1 MNATEI
7 IKKVKNENTPITVWY
22 GTRTNWN
29 ENERDTSSNPNYA
42 ERITG
47 FFTDREE
54 AWNAI
59 ETKANEHEARFG
71 EYDEFDLRKAK
82 ISPDDLDG
90 IDWEELEE
98 FDNFDDEKL
107 FDIINEECYNDW
119 DDTVKEVSYSYP
131 SVQGAILVIWGWERY
146 VGYSRMIHEIRY
158 GMRGEDESICCPLD
172 TTYRPQ
178 ASVIATAEEMEGLS
192 KAELHSLLETKLLEE
207 GDWRWTSQASGYIRN
222 YLNDLKEAAKGE
234 QEYALLQYAANACDA
249 ASVAKAFD
257 KMERDEFT
265 ACLAAFQKEYLAVPV
280 DAEGPNE
287 EQDEQLNNIVEKYV
301 DELNNIPY

>member
-7 IKKVKNENTPITVWY
+7 ILKVKNENTPITVWY

-29 ENERDTSSNPNYA
+29 ENERDTSSNPNCT

-59 ETKANEHEARFG
+59 EALANEHEAEFG
-71 EYDEFDLRKAK
+71 KYDDFDLWKAK
-82 ISPDDLDG
+82 LSPDDLDG

-98 FDNFDDEKL
+98 WDDFDDEKL
-107 FDIINEECYNDW
+107 LELIERYNTDV
-119 DDTVKEVSYSYP
+119 DDTVSEVSYTYQ
-131 SVQGAILVIWGWERY
+131 SVQGALLVIWGWERY
-146 VGYSRMIHEIRY
+146 VGYSRMIHEIRE
-158 GMRGEDESICCPLD
+158 GMYGEDERMCCPID
-172 TTYRPQ
+172 NTYLPQ
-178 ASVIATAEEMEGLS
+178 ASVIATAEEIEGLS
-192 KAELHSLLETKLLEE
+192 KAELHSMLEKKLLEE
-207 GDWRWTSQASGYIRN
+207 GDWRWTSQARGYIRN
-222 YLNDLKEAAKGE
+222 YLRDLEEAAKGE

-257 KMERDEFT
+257 KMKRDEFT
-265 ACLAAFQKEYLAVPV
+265 ACLAAFQKEYLSVPV

-287 EQDEQLNNIVEKYV
+287 EQDEQLNEIVEKYV
-301 DELNNIPY
+301 DELNDIPY

>member
-1 MNATEI
+1 MNATDI
-7 IKKVKNENTPITVWY
+7 IKKVKNENTPIAVWY

-59 ETKANEHEARFG
+59 EAKANEHEARFG

-107 FDIINEECYNDW
+107 FDLINEECYTDW

-131 SVQGAILVIWGWERY
+131 SVAGAILAIWGWERY

-158 GMRGEDESICCPLD
+158 GIQGEDESICCPID
-172 TTYRPQ
+172 HTYRPQ
-178 ASVIATAEEMEGLS
+178 ASVIATAEEIEGLS
-192 KAELHSLLETKLLEE
+192 KVELHSLLETKLLAK
-207 GDWRWTSQASGYIRN
+207 GDWRWTLQAFAYIRH
-222 YLNDLKEAAKGE
+222 YLKDLKESAREE
-234 QEYALLQYAANACDA
+234 QSDALIHYAGNLCNSDA
-249 ASVAKAFD
+249 VLKAFG
-257 KMERDEFT
+257 KTRTQEFE
-265 ACLAAFQKEYLAVPV
+265 AALGYFQKEYDAVPC

-287 EQDEQLNNIVEKYV
+287 EQEEQLNDIVEKYV
-301 DELNNIPY
+301 DELNNIR

>member
-1 MNATEI
+1 MTNFEI
-7 IKKVKNENTPITVWY
+7 INKVKNENKPITVWY

-29 ENERDTSSNPNYA
+29 ENERDTSSNPNYT

-47 FFTDREE
+47 FFTDREK
-54 AWNAI
+54 AWDAI
-59 ETKANEHEARFG
+59 EEKANEHEAGFG

-107 FDIINEECYNDW
+107 FDLINEECYNDW

-158 GMRGEDESICCPLD
+158 GMQGEDESICCPID
-172 TTYRPQ
+172 HIYRPQ
-178 ASVIATAEEMEGLS
+178 ASVIATAEEIEGLS
-192 KAELHSLLETKLLEE
+192 KAELHSLLETKLFEE
-207 GDWRWTSQASGYIRN
+207 GDWRWTSQARGYIRN
-222 YLNDLKEAAKGE
+222 YLNDIKEAAKGE
-234 QEYALLQYAANACDA
+234 QEYALLQYAANDCDSEA
-249 ASVAKAFD
+249 VLKAFD
-257 KMERDEFT
+257 KKRTKEFE
-265 ACLAAFQKEYLAVPV
+265 AALGYFQKEYDAVPV
-280 DAEGPNE
+280 DADGPNC
-287 EQDEQLNNIVEKYV
+287 EQDKQLNAVVEKYV
-301 DELNNIPY
+301 EDIYSLPC